1 MCSGGVQRSVLLRR
15 RKGIEIDMKLDLT
28 FEQIKELMEA
38 VAANQLG
45 GLILEEDNFRLK
57 IEGHK
62 TEKSTVLAAPPIA
75 APAMAPVASAAET
88 KAEPVQTAE
97 PVVKGTVVK
106 SPIVGTFYSAPSPD
120 KAPYV
125 SVGSQVKT
133 GDVLFIIESMKL
145 MNEVQSECTGTVEEI
160 LVSNGQ
166 PVEYGQPIMRI
177 V

>member
-1 MCSGGVQRSVLLRR
+1 
-15 RKGIEIDMKLDLT
+15 MKLDLT

-38 VAANQLG
+38 VAQNQLG
-45 GLILEEDNFRLK
+45 GLTLEDESFRLK
-57 IEGHK
+57 IEGHRA
-62 TEKSTVLAAPPIA
+62 EKSAILAAPPVSL
-75 APAMAPVASAAET
+75 PDMSCVPSGASGQ
-88 KAEPVQTAE
+88 KAENTAE
-97 PVVKGTVVK
+97 PAVKGTVVK

-145 MNEVQSECTGTVEEI
+145 MNEVQSECAGTVEEI

-166 PVEYGQPIMRI
+166 PVEYGQPILRI